1 MEIRHVHLVC
11 VGYIILFHT
20 LLIAA
25 ASTNGDT
32 LKIVL
37 SELED
42 LKMKV
47 NTCEERLVIQ
57 DNKLMAATNE
67 QRLLVANMEERL
79 LAAEEN
85 LKTTEKLYEKKLAK
99 SDSKLRAV
107 ERKLTVFEEMYG
119 RLSNK
124 GEPIEDVE
132 ETDLNV
138 NTTDF
143 DGENMKH
150 SADEEKLAYLNGF
163 HVSETVY
170 DSTLGESLL
179 TDTDNN
185 HGNIRETN
193 NIGNTRR
200 SSTQKSERASDT
212 IYHKRLLNPAVNHRV
227 AFTAHVSV
235 QVATELGKEHT
246 IPFDQ
251 VLLNEGRAYD
261 AITNTFI
268 CPVNGIYI
276 FQSALMSPY
285 KEVIQT
291 EILKNGVSVGR
302 MYANGG
308 SIAYD
313 QGFNSATVQCNK
325 GDHVWVRVTNHY
337 GTSVFRSN
345 FPFSK
350 RLLGVVVN
358 HKPAFSVFLS
368 DHVSGLEKE
377 QTIPFDDVSLK
388 EAPTQHKS
396 YGHFSGEGKPQAKTG
411 S

>member
-11 VGYIILFHT
+11 VGYIIWFYT
-20 LLIAA
+20 LLTAA
-25 ASTNGDT
+25 AFTNEDT

-47 NTCEERLVIQ
+47 NTCEKRMVIN
-57 DNKLMAATNE
+57 DHKLMAVTNE

-85 LKTTEKLYEKKLAK
+85 LKTTAELYEKKLAK

-124 GEPIEDVE
+124 GEPIKDVG

-143 DGENMKH
+143 DGENRKH
-150 SADEEKLAYLNGF
+150 SADEEKLASLNGF

-185 HGNIRETN
+185 HGDIRDTN
-193 NIGNTRR
+193 NIDNTRR
-200 SSTQKSERASDT
+200 SYTQKSERASHT
-212 IYHKRLLNPAVNHRV
+212 IYHKRLVNPAVNHRV
-227 AFTAHVSV
+227 AFTAHLSV
-235 QVATELGKEHT
+235 DKATELGKEHT
-246 IPFDQ
+246 IPFNQ
-251 VLLNEGRAYD
+251 LLLNEGQAYD

-276 FQSALMSPY
+276 FQSALMSPLQ
-285 KEVIQT
+285 ERIQT
-291 EILKNGVSVGR
+291 EMVINGACIGR
-302 MYANGG
+302 MYANGASNG
-308 SIAYD
+308 YD

-325 GDHVWVRVTNHY
+325 GDHVWVRVHYHY
-337 GTSVFRSN
+337 GTSIYN
-345 FPFSK
+345 
-350 RLLGVVVN
+350 LLY
-358 HKPAFSVFLS
+358 SS
-368 DHVSGLEKE
+368 
-377 QTIPFDDVSLK
+377 
-388 EAPTQHKS
+388 
-396 YGHFSGEGKPQAKTG
+396 FSGHILWET
-411 S
+411 